1 MINKAKEYAEGKVTE
16 ALSQVV
22 ADAYMAGYNAGYQDG
37 YNKVFKDSASE
48 GVEYV
53 DLGLPSGTLWASSYA
68 KDENGNVIFLTQA
81 ESMTY
86 NLPTNDQWQ
95 ELINECK
102 WDQKSEKNWTVGGF
116 YHWHDWAICL
126 GPNGNKIT
134 FEKTGVY
141 EATDCRSRK
150 DEILFWLKAEEYF
163 QRNCANVTLNDLQLD
178 SENVFSGYK
187 LPVRLVK

>member
-37 YNKVFKDSASE
+37 YNKVFKDSVTE

-102 WDQKSEKNWTVGGF
+102 WEQKSEKTGLLEVFTIGTIGLSVWDRMGIKSHLKRLEFMKLRIVVQ
-116 YHWHDWAICL
+116 
-126 GPNGNKIT
+126 
-134 FEKTGVY
+134 EKMKYSFG
-141 EATDCRSRK
+141 
-150 DEILFWLKAEEYF
+150 
-163 QRNCANVTLNDLQLD
+163 
-178 SENVFSGYK
+178 
-187 LPVRLVK
+187 